1 MHLQRRF
8 QIYFVMAALIG
19 AGLGSCTK
27 PKAPAHPTTLS
38 TASIG
43 EPKRLVPM
51 MASDSAS
58 QEITSLV
65 FNGLVKY
72 DKNAR
77 LIGSLAETFERSPD
91 CLSATFH
98 LRKGVKWHDGKEF
111 TADDVLFSY
120 QKVIDPNVITPYSS
134 NFESV
139 ARVEKVDPYTVRVIY
154 KEPFAPG
161 LESWTMGILPKHLLE
176 GKELNTDP
184 FSRNPV
190 GTGPFRFS
198 EWTTGQK
205 VVLKANPDY
214 FEGKPEIET
223 FIYRILPDMATQFL
237 ELKALNLDWMALRP
251 VQYQKQTD
259 TSFFRREFNRFKYP
273 ALAYTYIGYNLLDP
287 KFADPRV
294 RRALTHAIDKE
305 AIIQAVLF
313 GLGRPATGP
322 YIPESWAYNP
332 EVKALDYN
340 PEKAKALLAEAGWR
354 PAEPAGKDGLLQKK
368 GRPFAFTLLTN
379 QGNEERMKAA
389 EIVQNNLKRVGIQV
403 EIRVV
408 EWQALLHQFIDK
420 KQFDAVILGW
430 GVGLDPDIYN
440 IWHSSKTKEGEFNFV
455 SYRNPRVDDLLIQ
468 GRRSCRPE
476 DRKKIYQE
484 VHRLIAEEQPY
495 TFLYYPMALP
505 IIHKRFTGIEPSPI
519 GITYNLPQWKIENRA
534 AGHLP

>member
-1 MHLQRRF
+1 M
-8 QIYFVMAALIG
+8 
-19 AGLGSCTK
+19 
-27 PKAPAHPTTLS
+27 
-38 TASIG
+38 
-43 EPKRLVPM
+43 
-51 MASDSAS
+51 
-58 QEITSLV
+58 
-65 FNGLVKY
+65 
-72 DKNAR
+72 
-77 LIGSLAETFERSPD
+77 
-91 CLSATFH
+91 
-98 LRKGVKWHDGKEF
+98 
-111 TADDVLFSY
+111 
-120 QKVIDPNVITPYSS
+120 
-134 NFESV
+134 
-139 ARVEKVDPYTVRVIY
+139 
-154 KEPFAPG
+154 
-161 LESWTMGILPKHLLE
+161 
-176 GKELNTDP
+176 
-184 FSRNPV
+184 
-190 GTGPFRFS
+190 
-198 EWTTGQK
+198 
-205 VVLKANPDY
+205 
-214 FEGKPEIET
+214 
-223 FIYRILPDMATQFL
+223 
-237 ELKALNLDWMALRP
+237 
-251 VQYQKQTD
+251 
-259 TSFFRREFNRFKYP
+259 
-273 ALAYTYIGYNLLDP
+273 
-287 KFADPRV
+287 
-294 RRALTHAIDKE
+294 
-305 AIIQAVLF
+305 
-313 GLGRPATGP
+313 
-322 YIPESWAYNP
+322 
-332 EVKALDYN
+332 KALDYN